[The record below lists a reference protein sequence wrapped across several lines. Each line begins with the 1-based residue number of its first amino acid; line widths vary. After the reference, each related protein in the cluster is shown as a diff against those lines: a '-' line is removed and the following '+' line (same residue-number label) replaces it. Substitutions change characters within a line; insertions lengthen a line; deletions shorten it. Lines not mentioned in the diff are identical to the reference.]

1 MKTVFYNAEVYT
13 GEAEPK
19 QAFIVEDGVFAAAGT
34 NEEIFTL
41 AEGAEKVDLG
51 GRFVC
56 PGFNDSHMH
65 VLSYGVALNAA
76 RLDEHT
82 DSLEGMLEYFR
93 TF

>member
-1 MKTVFYNAEVYT
+1 MKTVFYNGRVYT

-19 QAFIVEDGVFAAAGT
+19 QAFIAEDGVFTAVGT
-34 NEEIFTL
+34 DEEILAL

-65 VLSYGVALNAA
+65 VLSFGVALNAA

-82 DSLEGMLEYFR
+82 HSL
-93 TF
+93 